1 VLLLSV
7 YVVSLMS
14 VLLSVYVVVKGMRV
28 LF

>member
-1 VLLLSV
+1 MLLLSV